1 MADWLVARFV
11 AAFTGADIKTHEI
24 AAAANNGAFKR
35 LLNRFPLHATLLPAK
50 ISRNLFVAGACRAEV
65 NDLLT
70 ILQVSL
76 IDFGEI
82 PDQIG

>member
-11 AAFTGADIKTHEI
+11 AAFTGADIRTHEI

-50 ISRNLFVAGACRAEV
+50 LAGTYLSLVRVEQK
-65 NDLLT
+65 LT
-70 ILQVSL
+70 IC
-76 IDFGEI
+76 
-82 PDQIG
+82 